1 MALMSSKLL
10 LLFKLLFDFPHLL
23 AYTVVGAHSKTL
35 SYELD
40 TKYEKQ
46 GGSGEVCEA
55 FGEKCWNG
63 VAQHGRE
70 NGHNDQSG
78 ESSGED

>member
-1 MALMSSKLL
+1 MSSKLL
-10 LLFKLLFDFPHLL
+10 LLFKLLFDLRHLL
-23 AYTVVGAHSKTL
+23 AYTVVGTHSKTL

-40 TKYEKQ
+40 TKDKEQ
-46 GGSGEVCEA
+46 DGGGIVCET
-55 FGEKCWNG
+55 FGKECWHG

-70 NGHNDQSG
+70 NGHDDQSG